1 MNGRGMTPPQNPL
14 LAHLLQRIAGE
25 GPLPLEDYMAEVLGH
40 PEHGYYMSGDPLGRT
55 GDFVTAPEVS
65 QMFGELVGVW
75 CASVWR
81 MMGSPENVRLVE
93 LGPGRGTMMVD
104 ALRAANV
111 MPGFR
116 AAMVVHLVEVSPTLR
131 QRQQETLQALDV
143 PVLWHESFDEVPDGP
158 VIVLANEF
166 FDALAVHQAVKQIN
180 GWYERMVGID
190 HNGELAFTI
199 ADEPIP
205 LFEQLLPKQVRDT
218 SLGSLFEWRPDN
230 LAMEIGRRIVRGG
243 GAALIVDYGH
253 TESAQGETLQ
263 AVGKHGFTDP
273 LGTPGEVDLTAH
285 VDFQAL
291 IMAAESMG
299 VRTHGPL
306 DQAEF
311 LRRMGIERRAES
323 LKASAPLE
331 QATRIDVAVAR
342 LTAEGRT
349 GMGKLFKAVAFTDPK
364 LDALP
369 GFVR

>member
-1 MNGRGMTPPQNPL
+1 MTT
-14 LAHLLQRIAGE
+14 
-25 GPLPLEDYMAEVLGH
+25 PLEAEIRRRIELAGPMPVRQFMSLCLTD
-40 PEHGYYMSGDPLGRT
+40 PTHGYYMTRDPFGRA

-65 QMFGELVGVW
+65 QVFGELIGLWAAAVW
-75 CASVWR
+75 HHL
-81 MMGSPENVRLVE
+81 GKPENVRLVE

-131 QRQQETLQALDV
+131 QRQQETLQSLDV
-143 PVLWHESFDEVPDGP
+143 PVLWHESFDEVPEGP

-166 FDALAVHQAVKQIN
+166 FDALPVHQAVKQIN

-205 LFEQLLPKQVRDT
+205 LFEQLLPKQVRDA

-230 LAMEIGRRIVRGG
+230 LALEIGRRIVRGG
-243 GAALIVDYGH
+243 GAALIIDYGH

-263 AVGKHGFTDP
+263 AVGKHGFADP

-342 LTAEGRT
+342 LTGEGRT